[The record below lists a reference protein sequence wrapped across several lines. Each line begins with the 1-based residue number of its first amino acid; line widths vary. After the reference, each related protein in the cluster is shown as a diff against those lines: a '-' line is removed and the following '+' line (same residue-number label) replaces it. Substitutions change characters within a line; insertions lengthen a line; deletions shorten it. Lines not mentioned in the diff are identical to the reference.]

1 MQLARRIAN
10 GHAYM
15 QKDAAAM
22 KLAPTSMD
30 TQTGRHA
37 EAARQYHA
45 KYGTLYDNRDQDRKL
60 PKAVLTW
67 LRSVR
72 DAANQQPTAPQVR
85 RYLDAE
91 CM

>member
-30 TQTGRHA
+30 TQTERHA

-60 PKAVLTW
+60 PKACCLDMATF
-67 LRSVR
+67 SQGCGQP
-72 DAANQQPTAPQVR
+72 AAHCTPGQEVP
-85 RYLDAE
+85 
-91 CM
+91 